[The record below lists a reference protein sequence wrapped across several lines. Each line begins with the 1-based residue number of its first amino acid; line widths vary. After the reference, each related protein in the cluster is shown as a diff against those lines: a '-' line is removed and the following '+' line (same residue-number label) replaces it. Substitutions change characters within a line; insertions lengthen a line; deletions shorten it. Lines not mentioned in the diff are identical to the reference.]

1 MTETLLILAL
11 VFGLYAAWN
20 IGANDVAN
28 AMGTSV
34 GSKALTIGQ
43 AVLLA
48 AIFEFL
54 GAVFFGSYVTE
65 TLQKGIIEL
74 PPTDSPYV
82 MVLGMLSS
90 LFGTGLWLH
99 IASVWGLPVST
110 THSIVGAIVGF
121 GITAGGLQAIS
132 WGKVGSI
139 GLSWVISPVLG
150 ALVAFLVFSS
160 LRKAIFFKAAPLA
173 EAKKLMPYLSSF
185 VIFILCF
192 SLCTSVGRISI
203 ATASW
208 VSIALALITYVGVQL
223 LERSLIPK
231 ETVHEKNHTADMKR
245 LFQLEKLKKRTDVT
259 SELVTIDN
267 EIEQIAKRLH
277 PDLHFQFESLQF
289 RRIEKMFAILQIL
302 TACMMA
308 FAHGANDVANAIGPL
323 QACIRGLNLDATY
336 SYLTHEKSMLIY
348 GGLGIILGLSTYG
361 WKVIETIGK
370 KITELTPSRGFSA
383 EFAASIT
390 ILFASR
396 LGFPIST
403 THTLVGAVLGVG
415 LAGGLATLNLRTIRD
430 IVFSW
435 IITIPAGA
443 LFSIV
448 TFEILSRLLLT

>member
-1 MTETLLILAL
+1 MTTDILLILAL

-34 GSKALTIGQ
+34 GSKALTIAQ

-65 TLQKGIIEL
+65 TLQTGIIEL
-74 PPTDSPYV
+74 PQTASSQQV

-90 LFGTGLWLH
+90 LLGTGLWLH
-99 IASVWGLPVST
+99 IASIWGLPVST

-121 GITAGGLQAIS
+121 GITAGGIHAVC
-132 WGKVGSI
+132 WGKVASI
-139 GLSWVISPVLG
+139 GLSWVISPILG
-150 ALVAFLVFSS
+150 ASVAFLVFSS

-173 EAKKLMPYLSSF
+173 EAKKLMPFLSSF
-185 VIFILCF
+185 VIFILTL
-192 SLCTSVGRISI
+192 SLCTSVGRVSF
-203 ATASW
+203 ATASLA
-208 VSIALALITYVGVQL
+208 SIILALFTYITAHL
-223 LERSLIPK
+223 LERSYIPL
-231 ETVHEKNHTADMKR
+231 ETAHEKSHTDDMKR
-245 LFQLEKLKKRTDVT
+245 LLQLEELKKH
-259 SELVTIDN
+259 SEVESEITTIDN
-267 EIEQIAKRLH
+267 EIETIARRLH
-277 PDLHFQFESLQF
+277 PDLHHHFETLQF
-289 RRIEKMFAILQIL
+289 RSIEKMFAILQIL

-323 QACIRGLNLDATY
+323 QACIRGLNLGDNLAF
-336 SYLTHEKSMLIY
+336 LNHNKSMLIF
-348 GGLGIILGLSTYG
+348 GGFGIVLGLSTYG

-430 IVFSW
+430 IAFSW
-435 IITIPAGA
+435 LITIPAGA
-443 LFSIV
+443 LFSII
-448 TFEILSRLLLT
+448 TFEILSRFV